1 MNPMSGSKEKEKE
14 KKTWINDI
22 SIQQTTIL
30 SIPWGDIKIGGRPGV
45 RAVVRAI
52 ELIPYSTLWVIN
64 GRSFYLDS

>member
-45 RAVVRAI
+45 RAI